1 MCFLLKF
8 IYKFLLII
16 DFFSLI
22 LYVKYITIVIYKL
35 KIGCILY
42 FIIIL
47 DKVVYN
53 MRKITSICISII
65 IIFTLSVSALA
76 NTNTPLTNY
85 GESNPYE
92 TIINIDESGNPIIIK
107 NNENDSEQQRRVAG
121 VALVWSIKSIG
132 NNTYEL
138 YCTATYT
145 GDYLQAISINTV
157 KIENNSSK
165 KEYFNKKVYHVIPSS
180 DRPLKKITF
189 LASEF
194 SVTDN
199 AKEVRVTSEGVFAL
213 LMSNGWITLNDG
225 IGVYTL

>member
-1 MCFLLKF
+1 
-8 IYKFLLII
+8 
-16 DFFSLI
+16 
-22 LYVKYITIVIYKL
+22 
-35 KIGCILY
+35 
-42 FIIIL
+42 
-47 DKVVYN
+47 

-121 VALVWSIKSIG
+121 VALVWSIKSIV

-138 YCTATYT
+138 YCTATCT

>member
-1 MCFLLKF
+1 M
-8 IYKFLLII
+8 
-16 DFFSLI
+16 
-22 LYVKYITIVIYKL
+22 
-35 KIGCILY
+35 
-42 FIIIL
+42 
-47 DKVVYN
+47 
-53 MRKITSICISII
+53 
-65 IIFTLSVSALA
+65 
-76 NTNTPLTNY
+76 
-85 GESNPYE
+85 
-92 TIINIDESGNPIIIK
+92 
-107 NNENDSEQQRRVAG
+107 
-121 VALVWSIKSIG
+121 
-132 NNTYEL
+132 
-138 YCTATYT
+138 
-145 GDYLQAISINTV
+145 QAISINTV

>member
-1 MCFLLKF
+1 
-8 IYKFLLII
+8 
-16 DFFSLI
+16 
-22 LYVKYITIVIYKL
+22 
-35 KIGCILY
+35 
-42 FIIIL
+42 
-47 DKVVYN
+47 

-132 NNTYEL
+132 NNTYAF
-138 YCTATYT
+138 YCTATCT

-213 LMSNGWITLNDG
+213 LMSNGWITLNNG